1 MDTFRTSQAVS
12 AADLAAQQ
20 QPHLI
25 LVGLPG
31 AGKTSVGRAVAEQ
44 LDRRFLDFDAEI
56 ERREGVSVAEIF
68 ASSGEQHFRA
78 LERRL
83 SETLRDER
91 GYVVSPGGGWIA
103 NPGCLD
109 ALRPP
114 SVLVYLQIEPARA
127 LKRMSGAAQSRP
139 LLKRADPLVELTKLL
154 ADREKLYLLADHIVR
169 VDFLRES
176 EVVSRIV
183 ALARGEL
190 QD

>member
-1 MDTFRTSQAVS
+1 MATFRTSQAVS
-12 AADLAAQQ
+12 AADLAAEQL
-20 QPHLI
+20 PHLI

-44 LDRRFLDFDAEI
+44 LGRRFLDFDAEI
-56 ERREGVSVAEIF
+56 ERREGVSIAEIF

-83 SETLRDER
+83 TDSLRTER
-91 GYVVSPGGGWIA
+91 GYVLSPGGGWIA

-114 SVLVYLQIEPARA
+114 AVLVYLQVEPARA
-127 LKRMSGAAQSRP
+127 LKRMAGSVQSRP
-139 LLKRADPLVELTKLL
+139 LLKRPDPVGELTKLL
-154 ADREKLYLLADHIVR
+154 ADREHLYLLADHTLR
-169 VDFLRES
+169 VDFLRET

-183 ALARGEL
+183 ALARGER